1 MTELQLIEMERKAQK
16 IRLFF
21 ENLALTTSNPITR
34 EAMFDYSRHVGLMI
48 EHVHDLQVKLTR
60 TTRYY
65 ALLEAATP
73 DN

>member
-34 EAMFDYSRHVGLMI
+34 EAMFDYASHVGRMSEHIHHLQSSLTAAHQHAKLMN
-48 EHVHDLQVKLTR
+48 
-60 TTRYY
+60 
-65 ALLEAATP
+65 ALTP